1 MHRTQLLLPRDLHRR
16 AADAARARGLS
27 LGGFVREAVAQHI
40 VRGSAQVEDDA
51 VERVLLADPYDDPH
65 PDASLSA
72 DVDHYLYGAPR
83 RSKRRR

>member
-1 MHRTQLLLPRDLHRR
+1 M
-16 AADAARARGLS
+16 S

-40 VRGSAQVEDDA
+40 MRGGPAVADDA
-51 VERVLLADPYDDPH
+51 VERVLLAAPYEDPD

-83 RSKRRR
+83 RSTRRR